1 MLLPIDCEHYSTKLL
16 LLLLFFFSYHLL
28 LAISRLLGKFCL
40 KKNGEDVT
48 ILLLRDTVTASWHA
62 YVTVSFSIKFAC

>member
-16 LLLLFFFSYHLL
+16 LLFFFL
-28 LAISRLLGKFCL
+28 LAISRLFGKFCL

-48 ILLLRDTVTASWHA
+48 ILSLRDTVTAPWHA
-62 YVTVSFSIKFAC
+62 YVTVSFSIKFAR